1 MTTTVWRYNL
11 VAALRMAIKAKEAEE
26 RALGYSSDSGLLA
39 GWRQVYLDLM
49 NGDDLE
55 VIGEAV

>member
-1 MTTTVWRYNL
+1 
-11 VAALRMAIKAKEAEE
+11 MAIKAKEAEE